1 METLTLDFT
10 NPIIDLSYEHLQTLK
25 LQQISFDTQALILT
39 GNEFEDL
46 NFLRKFPNLQLL
58 FLDSTQIGD
67 FYEVR
72 NDLLG
77 QLRYLSVRL

>member
-1 METLTLDFT
+1 MDFT
-10 NPIIDLSYEHLQTLK
+10 NPIIDLSYERLQTLK
-25 LQQISFDTQALILT
+25 LQQTSFDTQALILT

-58 FLDSTQIGD
+58 FLDSTPLGD
-67 FYEVR
+67 FYEVK
-72 NDLLG
+72 NDTIG